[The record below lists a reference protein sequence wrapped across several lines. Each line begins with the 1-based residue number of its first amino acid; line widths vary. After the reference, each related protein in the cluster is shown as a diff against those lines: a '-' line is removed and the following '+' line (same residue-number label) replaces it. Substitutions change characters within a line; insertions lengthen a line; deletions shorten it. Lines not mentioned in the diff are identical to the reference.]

1 VGDGRV
7 NAGVGIL
14 TVEGRWKGANT
25 THLMDAFV
33 EWAPASWELS
43 AATSCGPPTGGK
55 LPMGLSVRPRIGP
68 NMLAIGDAS
77 GAINP
82 FNGEGIAYGY
92 ETGRLAAS
100 CIARGLS
107 GEGFHAL
114 VDYESQVQA
123 AYGLYF
129 KVARE
134 FVRLI
139 SRPEAMR
146 VCVQTGMHSRS
157 IMDWL
162 LRIMANLLRPDDIG
176 PAEAAYRALVTIAR
190 VTPG

>member
-1 VGDGRV
+1 
-7 NAGVGIL
+7 
-14 TVEGRWKGANT
+14 
-25 THLMDAFV
+25 
-33 EWAPASWELS
+33 
-43 AATSCGPPTGGK
+43 
-55 LPMGLSVRPRIGP
+55 MGLSVRPRIGP

-162 LRIMANLLRPDDIG
+162 LRIMANLLRPEDIG

>member
-1 VGDGRV
+1 
-7 NAGVGIL
+7 
-14 TVEGRWKGANT
+14 
-25 THLMDAFV
+25 
-33 EWAPASWELS
+33 
-43 AATSCGPPTGGK
+43 
-55 LPMGLSVRPRIGP
+55 MGLSVRPRIGP
-68 NMLAIGDAS
+68 NLLAIGDAS

-92 ETGRLAAS
+92 ETGRLAAV
-100 CIARGLS
+100 CLARALS

-139 SRPEAMR
+139 SRPELMR
-146 VCVQTGMHSRS
+146 ACVSTGMHSRTF
-157 IMDWL
+157 MDWL
-162 LRIMANLLRPDDIG
+162 LRIMANLLRPDELG